1 MHLRPFAA
9 LFLFTLLAGCTT
21 STVEPI
27 RASAPP
33 AIFSA
38 VAVQEVG
45 ATDELWKAYAIRVRR
60 ALIAELQRT
69 GTFPQ
74 ILPGGQGTVPPGT
87 LIVNSQLTGVDKGDV
102 AARFII
108 GFGAGRARAAA
119 DFVLTDPAGTEL
131 AHFTQRKA
139 YSGGI
144 GIGGL
149 DMMDMEDLMDQ
160 LGQAA
165 ADSITNWTRSGQFE

>member
-1 MHLRPFAA
+1 MHLPPFANLL
-9 LFLFTLLAGCTT
+9 LFILLAGCTT

-33 AIFSA
+33 AAFSA
-38 VAVQEVG
+38 VAVQEVS

-60 ALIAELQRT
+60 ALIAELQKT

-74 ILPGGQGTVPPGT
+74 ILPQGETPVPPNT
-87 LIVNSQLTGVDKGDV
+87 LIVTSQLTGVDKGDV

-119 DFVLTDPAGTEL
+119 DFVLLNSTGTEL